1 MGCGWATRSPISTT
15 GVSERHPIIAVTGSS
30 GAGTS
35 TASQAF
41 ATIFQRLGIRAANIE
56 GDSFH
61 AFDRQQ
67 MQAAIQ
73 RARIR
78 GENFSH
84 FGPAS
89 NHFDKLEALFRQYAE
104 DGSGMRR
111 RYLHT
116 DEEAAA
122 FGQEAGTFTDW
133 EQLPPDTDV
142 LFYEGLHGGVI
153 TPRVN
158 VAQYVDLL
166 IGMTPTINLEWIQ
179 KIDRDT
185 RERGYKPEDVA
196 KTILRRMPDYVNY
209 VVPQFSRTDVN
220 FQRVPLVDTS
230 NPFHTTRVP
239 SNKESF
245 VVVHFARIYKVPLDI
260 DHLVHT
266 IPGAFMSR
274 ENTLVVPG
282 PHMQAAMERVLEPMV
297 QRLLDQRA
305 HCRRTTQQGA

>member
-1 MGCGWATRSPISTT
+1 M
-15 GVSERHPIIAVTGSS
+15 SERHPIIAVTGSS

-41 ATIFQRLGIRAANIE
+41 AKIFQRLGVRAANIE

-61 AFDRQQ
+61 AFDRVQ

-89 NHFDKLEALFRQYAE
+89 NHFDKLEALFRQYSD

-122 FGQEAGTFTDW
+122 HGQDAGTFTDW
-133 EQLPPDTDV
+133 EQLPPDTDL
-142 LFYEGLHGGVI
+142 LFYEGLHGDVI

-158 VAQYVDLL
+158 VAQYVDLM

-230 NPFHTTRVP
+230 NPFHAAHVP

-245 VVVHFARIYKVPLDI
+245 VVVHFARVYRAPLDI
-260 DHLVHT
+260 DHLVNSM
-266 IPGAFMSR
+266 PGAFMSR

-282 PHMQAAMERVLEPMV
+282 AQMQNAMERVLEPMV
-297 QRLLDQRA
+297 QRLLDLRA
-305 HCRRTTQQGA
+305 THLVNERA